1 MKMPGTDRRRVI
13 APIDAPVFGRG
24 EMSGIA
30 GIWNF
35 DGRPVERDKLCRMV
49 ESLAHRGP
57 DASGIWT
64 AGPVGLGHTM
74 LWGTPQ
80 APHEQLPLT
89 KQLSDLTITADA
101 RIDNREDLI
110 EILELGGNCPAM
122 IPDSELILRA
132 YEKWGQDCAANL
144 IGDFAFAIWDG
155 RKQAL
160 FVARDHFGTKP
171 FCYYRS
177 ETIFAFASEVKALL
191 CLPEVP
197 RQINEARIA
206 DFLVGEL
213 EMINNTCT
221 FYQSIFRFPPA
232 HTMTV
237 DRKKI
242 RTQAYWSPDPTKE
255 IHYASDG
262 EYAEAFLQIFTE
274 AVDCRLRGI
283 SAAGC
288 MLSGG
293 LDSNSIVG
301 VAQNLLARNGIGPL
315 HTFSRM
321 PEDETKGEPCSISAM
336 IAALP
341 GLKPCQVKP
350 AELALFLEDFNLAF
364 ARMDDLFDTLIMDP
378 RLIMYSYAHKSGLK
392 ALIDGIDGDVVTSNR
407 DRYIEFIL
415 RSGALKTA
423 LGEVVGR
430 NDYYSKVT
438 SRSRSRTWRLLWR
451 YSKAAFVPSFAKN
464 IKRKVFGRELE
475 TKRLIANSIINVDF
489 AEKSTWPGVMRN

>member
-1 MKMPGTDRRRVI
+1 
-13 APIDAPVFGRG
+13 
-24 EMSGIA
+24 MSGIA
-30 GIWNF
+30 GIWNL
-35 DGRPVERDKLCRMV
+35 DGRPVERDKLRRMV

-89 KQLSDLTITADA
+89 KPLSDLTITADA
-101 RIDNREDLI
+101 RIDNRADLI

-132 YEKWGQDCAANL
+132 YEKWGEDCAANL

-155 RKQAL
+155 RKQTL

-232 HTMTV
+232 QTMTV
-237 DRKKI
+237 DCKKI

-255 IHYASDG
+255 IRYASDG

-274 AVDCRLRGI
+274 AVDCRFTRH
-283 SAAGC
+283 
-288 MLSGG
+288 LSG
-293 LDSNSIVG
+293 
-301 VAQNLLARNGIGPL
+301 RL
-315 HTFSRM
+315 HVEWWT
-321 PEDETKGEPCSISAM
+321 
-336 IAALP
+336 
-341 GLKPCQVKP
+341 
-350 AELALFLEDFNLAF
+350 
-364 ARMDDLFDTLIMDP
+364 
-378 RLIMYSYAHKSGLK
+378 
-392 ALIDGIDGDVVTSNR
+392 
-407 DRYIEFIL
+407 
-415 RSGALKTA
+415 
-423 LGEVVGR
+423 
-430 NDYYSKVT
+430 
-438 SRSRSRTWRLLWR
+438 
-451 YSKAAFVPSFAKN
+451 
-464 IKRKVFGRELE
+464 
-475 TKRLIANSIINVDF
+475 
-489 AEKSTWPGVMRN
+489 